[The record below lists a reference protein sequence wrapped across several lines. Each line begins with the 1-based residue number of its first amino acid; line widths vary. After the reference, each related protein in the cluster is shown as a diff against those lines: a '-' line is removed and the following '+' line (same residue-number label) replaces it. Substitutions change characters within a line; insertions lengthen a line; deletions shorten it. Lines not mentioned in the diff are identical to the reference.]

1 MDFRVIQTA
10 DQYRTY
16 LDDVQRL
23 VAQAPNPGSADAD
36 RLELL
41 CVLIEAY
48 EAQKFP
54 VEPPDP
60 VDAILFRMKEAGLKQ
75 ADLIPYFGTRS
86 RVSEILNRKRPLTVP
101 MIRALSIG
109 LGISADTLV
118 GAATKAVTTQVDWS
132 LFPSKEL
139 VARGWLSQKANAATS
154 SVSDLVKAFIVESLP
169 EYGTPAYKRTLNG
182 EAYSPS
188 TKLSLLAWMSAV
200 IHKAR
205 AQRPRLA
212 QFSPGFI
219 TADFLRELA
228 QLSWFDHG
236 PLLAVEYLQKH
247 GIAVVIEPHLK
258 GTLLDGAALKDKD
271 GTPIIGLTLRH
282 DRLDSFWF
290 TLMHEVVHI
299 WKHVDSDQTFVD
311 DLDIASEDRREAEA
325 NRLARE
331 AFIPR
336 VLWKRSAAHL
346 EASRDGIDQLSR
358 SLKIHPAIVA
368 GRVRRETGNY
378 QLFSEMVGHGA
389 VRQIF
394 SGADGAAP

>member
-1 MDFRVIQTA
+1 MNYRVIRTEE
-10 DQYRTY
+10 QYRTY
-16 LDDVQRL
+16 LKDVQTL
-23 VAQAPNPGSADAD
+23 VAQAPSHGTPDAEQ
-36 RLELL
+36 LELL
-41 CVLIEAY
+41 SVLIEAY

-60 VDAILFRMKEAGLKQ
+60 VDAILFRMKEGGLKQ
-75 ADLIPYFGTRS
+75 ADLVPYFGTRS

-118 GAATKAVTTQVDWS
+118 GATTQAAPTQIDWS

-139 VARGWLSQKANAATS
+139 VARGWVSQKSKTAPST
-154 SVSDLVKAFIVESLP
+154 VSDLVKAFIMESLP
-169 EYGTPAYKRTLNG
+169 EYGTPAFKRSLNG
-182 EAYSPS
+182 EAYSPA

-200 IHKAR
+200 IHKGR
-205 AQRPRLA
+205 AQRARLST
-212 QFSPGFI
+212 FDPSVLN
-219 TADFLRELA
+219 TDFLRELA
-228 QLSWFDHG
+228 QLSWFDQG
-236 PLLAVEYLQKH
+236 PLLAVEFLQKY

-258 GTLLDGAALKDKD
+258 GTLLDGAAMKDKD
-271 GTPIIGLTLRH
+271 GTPIVGLTLRH
-282 DRLDSFWF
+282 DRLDSFWH

-311 DLDIASEDRREAEA
+311 DLDVASEDRREAEA

-346 EASRDGIDQLSR
+346 EASREGITELSR
-358 SLKIHPAIVA
+358 TLKIHPAIVA
-368 GRVRRETGNY
+368 GRVRRESGNY
-378 QLFSEMVGHGA
+378 QLFSDMVGHGA

-394 SGADGAAP
+394 SSAVGAV